1 MRTKSALRRSGRRE
15 AAAARAARQLMGA
28 GLLRRVRAL
37 PGNARG
43 CLWAVAAML
52 AFGSMEAIIKHLGAA
67 MHPMQIVFFRCLFA
81 FAAIA
86 PVVLVAG
93 GVAHVATRRLGAH
106 FARTVLGFSAMATG
120 FFAITQMPLADAVAL
135 GFVRPLFLVL
145 LAVLFLGEQVRWR
158 RWTATAVGFA
168 GVVVMVQPGADGL
181 NPYALV
187 ALLSGF
193 LVACVSVALKRL
205 SETESAETTVFWFA
219 AMSTVLAAGPAL
231 LVWRTPTPA
240 EWPFLVALG
249 VLGSIGQYFIVRAY
263 RVAEATAVDPMDYGR
278 LILAAASGVL
288 VFGETLQTHT
298 LAGAAII
305 AASTFYIARREA
317 KLTKRP

>member
-1 MRTKSALRRSGRRE
+1 
-15 AAAARAARQLMGA
+15 MGA
-28 GLLRRVRAL
+28 SLLRSMRAL

-43 CLWAVAAML
+43 CLWAIAAML
-52 AFGSMEAIIKHLGAA
+52 AFGTMEAIIKHLGAA

-81 FAAIA
+81 FATIA

-93 GVAHVATRRLGAH
+93 GIAHVATQRLGAH
-106 FARTVLGFSAMATG
+106 FARTVLGFSAMASG

-135 GFVRPLFLVL
+135 AFVRPLFLVL

-168 GVVVMVQPGADGL
+168 GVVVMVQPGAEGL
-181 NPYALV
+181 NPYAFL

-205 SETESAETTVFWFA
+205 SETESAESTVFWFA
-219 AMSTVLAAGPAL
+219 AISTVLAAGPAL
-231 LVWRTPTPA
+231 LVWRTPTAA
-240 EWPFLVALG
+240 EWPFLVGLG
-249 VLGSIGQYFIVRAY
+249 ILGSLGQYFIMRAF

-278 LILAAASGVL
+278 LILAAGFGVL
-288 VFGETLQTHT
+288 VFGETLAAHT
-298 LAGAAII
+298 LVGAAII
-305 AASTFYIARREA
+305 AASTYYIARREA
-317 KLTKRP
+317 KLTKRR

>member
-1 MRTKSALRRSGRRE
+1 MGTAFLRWGRS
-15 AAAARAARQLMGA
+15 
-28 GLLRRVRAL
+28 L

-43 CLWAVAAML
+43 CLWAIAAML
-52 AFGSMEAIIKHLGAA
+52 AFGSMEAIIKYLGAA

-81 FAAIA
+81 FATIA
-86 PVVLVAG
+86 PVVLAVG
-93 GVAHVATRRLGAH
+93 GIAHVATQRLGAH
-106 FARTVLGFSAMATG
+106 FARTALGFSAMATG
-120 FFAITQMPLADAVAL
+120 FFSITQMPLADAVAL

-168 GVVVMVQPGADGL
+168 GVVVMVQPGAEGL
-181 NPYALV
+181 NPYAFV
-187 ALLSGF
+187 ALFSGF

-205 SETESAETTVFWFA
+205 SETETAETTVFWFA
-219 AMSTVLAAGPAL
+219 AMSTVLAAGPAW
-231 LVWRTPTPA
+231 LVWRTPTAA

-249 VLGSIGQYFIVRAY
+249 ILGSLGQYFIMRAY

-278 LILAAASGVL
+278 LILAAAVGVL
-288 VFGETLQTHT
+288 VFGETLESHT

>member
-1 MRTKSALRRSGRRE
+1 MSAILNR
-15 AAAARAARQLMGA
+15 L
-28 GLLRRVRAL
+28 RAL

-43 CLWAVAAML
+43 CLWALAAML
-52 AFGSMEAIIKHLGAA
+52 AFGTMEAIIKHLGAT

-81 FAAIA
+81 FLTIA

-93 GVAHVATRRLGAH
+93 GIGHIATKRFGAH
-106 FARTVLGFSAMATG
+106 LSRTVLGFSAMATG
-120 FFAITQMPLADAVAL
+120 FFAISKMPLADAVAL

-145 LAVLFLGEQVRWR
+145 LAVLFLGEQIRWR
-158 RWTATAVGFA
+158 RWTATAAGFVG
-168 GVVVMVQPGADGL
+168 VIVMVQPDASGW
-181 NPYALV
+181 NPYAFV
-187 ALLSGF
+187 AVLSGF

-205 SETESAETTVFWFA
+205 SETESAESSVFWFA
-219 AMSTVLAAGPAL
+219 AISTLFALGPAI
-231 LVWRTPTPA
+231 LVWRAPTTA

-249 VLGSIGQYFIVRAY
+249 ILGSFGQYFMMRAY

-278 LILAAASGVL
+278 LILAAILGIA

-298 LAGAAII
+298 LVGAAII

-317 KLTKRP
+317 KLTKVQSG

>member
-1 MRTKSALRRSGRRE
+1 
-15 AAAARAARQLMGA
+15 
-28 GLLRRVRAL
+28 
-37 PGNARG
+37 
-43 CLWAVAAML
+43 
-52 AFGSMEAIIKHLGAA
+52 
-67 MHPMQIVFFRCLFA
+67 
-81 FAAIA
+81 
-86 PVVLVAG
+86 
-93 GVAHVATRRLGAH
+93 
-106 FARTVLGFSAMATG
+106 
-120 FFAITQMPLADAVAL
+120 
-135 GFVRPLFLVL
+135 
-145 LAVLFLGEQVRWR
+145 
-158 RWTATAVGFA
+158 
-168 GVVVMVQPGADGL
+168 MVQPGADGL

-278 LILAAASGVL
+278 LILAAAIGVL